1 MTRPEK
7 PLSKTELQGLDAYW
21 RAANYLS
28 VGQIYLY
35 DNPLLR
41 KRLTLAHIKPRL
53 LGHWGT
59 TPGLNFVY
67 VHLNRVIRELDLN
80 AINITVIN
88 PSFILA
94 FMGTGFACLLLAV
107 GTFFWWG
114 ELDAYLLLIAS
125 MTYLI
130 GCIGVTMGFNV
141 PLNNM
146 LAGVQSSTLQANDI
160 WLRFLNEWT
169 FWNHVRT
176 VASAISAIML
186 TLILIRRAG
195 L

>member
-1 MTRPEK
+1 MLERSLFSLTFVA
-7 PLSKTELQGLDAYW
+7 SIGSGLVAGVFFAFSSFVM
-21 RAANYLS
+21 AA
-28 VGQIYLY
+28 
-35 DNPLLR
+35 
-41 KRLTLAHIKPRL
+41 LARIPSAN
-53 LGHWGT
+53 G
-59 TPGLNFVY
+59 
-67 VHLNRVIRELDLN
+67 IEAMN

-88 PSFILA
+88 PSFMLA

-186 TLILIRRAG
+186 TLILVRRVG